1 MPVKFIL
8 SLDQGTTSSRAVLLD
23 EKGHIVA
30 AGQEEFPQLF
40 PKPGWVE
47 HDPEAIWSSQCSAIE
62 TAFANAAC
70 SWESVR
76 AIGITNQRETVVAWD
91 SETGVAV
98 GTAIVWQ
105 DRRTAGLCDELKAAG
120 KESWIQDRT
129 GLLLDP
135 YFSAGKMKWILEN
148 RGEAAELASQG
159 RLRFGTVDSWLVWKM
174 SGGRSYVTDVSNA
187 SRTQLMDLRS
197 CQWDT
202 ELLELFGV
210 REAFLPTIVDSS
222 GELAKTSPELSGG
235 LTVPITGIAGDQQA
249 ALFGQLCFRPGMV
262 KSTYGTGCFVLMNV
276 GRGPAVSRNK
286 LLSTVAW
293 RIGGK
298 TEYAL
303 EGSVFAGGSAVQ
315 WLRDQLGIIK
325 TASDVEELARRVE
338 SAEGVVVVPAFTG
351 LGAPYWDPYA
361 RGAVLGLTRGSSA
374 AHIARAVLDG
384 IANQVSDVVRAMASD
399 AGREFTELRAD
410 GGASVNG
417 LLMQIQADVTG
428 SVVSCPRILETTALG
443 AGFLAGL
450 AVGYWDS
457 REALVELV
465 EPDRRYVPEMEES
478 ERIQRMAQWGKAVE
492 RSLQWED

>member
-1 MPVKFIL
+1 MKFIL

-40 PKPGWVE
+40 PTPGWVE
-47 HDPEAIWSSQCSAIE
+47 HDPEAIWSSQHNSIKA
-62 TAFANAAC
+62 AFDNAGC
-70 SWESVR
+70 GWESVR

-91 SETGVAV
+91 SATGDAV
-98 GTAIVWQ
+98 GPAIVWQ
-105 DRRTAGLCDELKAAG
+105 DRRTAEFCDQLKEEG

-148 RGEAAELASQG
+148 RPEAAKLATQG
-159 RLRFGTVDSWLVWKM
+159 RLRFGTVDTWLVWKL
-174 SGGRSYVTDVSNA
+174 SGGSCYVTDVSNA

-197 CQWDT
+197 CQWDA

-210 REAFLPTIVDSS
+210 PESALPQIVDSS
-222 GELAKTSPELSGG
+222 GELAETSAELSGG
-235 LTVPITGIAGDQQA
+235 RVIPIAGIAGDQQA
-249 ALFGQLCFRPGMV
+249 ALFGQLCFQPGMV

-293 RIGGK
+293 RICGK

-303 EGSVFAGGSAVQ
+303 EGSVFVGGSAVQ
-315 WLRDQLGIIK
+315 WLRDQLGVIK
-325 TASDVEELARRVE
+325 NASDIEELAGRVE
-338 SAEGVVVVPAFTG
+338 SSDGVVVVPAFTG

-361 RGAVLGLTRGSSA
+361 RGAIMGLTRGSSVA
-374 AHIARAVLDG
+374 NIARAVLDG
-384 IANQVSDVVRAMASD
+384 IANQVSDVVQAMASD
-399 AGREFTELRAD
+399 AGRELKELRAD
-410 GGASVNG
+410 GGASANG

-450 AVGYWDS
+450 AVGYWES
-457 REALVELV
+457 RDALVELV
-465 EPDRRYVPEMEES
+465 ESDRSYEPRMEEA
-478 ERIQRMAQWGKAVE
+478 ERSQRMIKWRKAVE
-492 RSLQWED
+492 RSLQWEE

>member
-23 EKGHIVA
+23 EKGQIVA

-47 HDPEAIWSSQCSAIE
+47 HDPEAIWTSQLNSIGAAFESAG
-62 TAFANAAC
+62 C
-70 SWESVR
+70 GWESVR

-91 SETGVAV
+91 ADTGEAV

-105 DRRTAGLCDELKAAG
+105 DRRTADFCGELRAAG

-135 YFSAGKMKWILEN
+135 YFSAGKMKWILVN
-148 RGEAAELASQG
+148 RAEAADLAAAG
-159 RLRFGTVDSWLVWKM
+159 RLRFGTVDTWLVWKL
-174 SGGRSYVTDVSNA
+174 SGGSCYVTDVSNA

-197 CQWDT
+197 CKWDA
-202 ELLELFGV
+202 ELLELFGIS
-210 REAFLPTIVDSS
+210 ESALPEIVDSS
-222 GELAKTSPELSGG
+222 GELAMTSPKISGG
-235 LTVPITGIAGDQQA
+235 LSVPIAGIAGDQQA
-249 ALFGQLCFRPGMV
+249 ALFGQLCFEPGMV

-293 RIGGK
+293 RLGGK

-303 EGSVFAGGSAVQ
+303 EGSVFVGGSAVQ
-315 WLRDQLGIIK
+315 WLRDQLGVIVK
-325 TASDVEELARRVE
+325 ASDIEELAGRVE
-338 SAEGVVVVPAFTG
+338 DSDGVVVVPAFTG

-361 RGAVLGLTRGSSA
+361 RGAIMGLTRGSSV

-384 IANQVSDVVRAMASD
+384 IANQVSDVVQAMESD
-399 AGREFTELRAD
+399 SGRELKELKAD
-410 GGASVNG
+410 GGASANA

-428 SVVSCPRILETTALG
+428 AVVSCPRILETTALG

-450 AVGYWDS
+450 AVGYWES
-457 REALVELV
+457 REALVALV
-465 EPDRRYVPEMEES
+465 EPDRRYQPKMEAG
-478 ERIQRMAQWGKAVE
+478 EREQRMAMWHKAVQ
-492 RSLQWED
+492 RSLDWDS

>member
-1 MPVKFIL
+1 M
-8 SLDQGTTSSRAVLLD
+8 LLD

-40 PKPGWVE
+40 PTPGWVE
-47 HDPEAIWSSQCSAIE
+47 HDPEAIWSSQHNSIKV
-62 TAFANAAC
+62 AFEKAGC
-70 SWESVR
+70 GWESVQ

-91 SETGVAV
+91 SETGDAV

-105 DRRTAGLCDELKAAG
+105 DRRTAGFCDQLKEEG

-148 RGEAAELASQG
+148 RPEAAELATRG
-159 RLRFGTVDSWLVWKM
+159 RLRFGTVDTWLVWKL
-174 SGGRSYVTDVSNA
+174 SEGSCYVTDVSNA

-202 ELLELFGV
+202 ELLDLFGV
-210 REAFLPTIVDSS
+210 PESALPEIVDSS
-222 GELAKTSPELSGG
+222 GELAETSPELSGG
-235 LTVPITGIAGDQQA
+235 RAVPIAGIAGDQQA
-249 ALFGQLCFRPGMV
+249 ALFGQLCFQPGMV

-293 RIGGK
+293 RIDGK

-303 EGSVFAGGSAVQ
+303 EGSVFVGGSAVQ
-315 WLRDQLGIIK
+315 WLRDQLGVIQN
-325 TASDVEELARRVE
+325 ASDIEELAGRVD
-338 SAEGVVVVPAFTG
+338 SSDGVVVVPAFTG

-361 RGAVLGLTRGSSA
+361 RGAIMGLTRGSSV

-384 IANQVSDVVRAMASD
+384 IANQVSDVVQAMASD
-399 AGREFTELRAD
+399 AGRELKELRAD
-410 GGASVNG
+410 GGASANG

-465 EPDRRYVPEMEES
+465 EPDRSYEPAMEEA
-478 ERIQRMAQWGKAVE
+478 ERSQRMSKWRKAVE